1 MQCWTLVIDTF
12 RELRD
17 KKLFWVMLVISTM
30 VAMALAC
37 IGFDKNG
44 WSLFFGAFTVADP
57 VLVKGSPQAA
67 SVMAAIVSNFLIGTY
82 IGWMGVVVFLVVTA
96 GIFPSFVESRAIE
109 VVLGKPMS
117 RASVFLGKYTGG
129 LVFVLVQATYFV
141 VLTFLVLRF
150 QLGIWLWGYLW
161 SIPLLVILFSY
172 IYCVS
177 VLLAIWSRS
186 AMMALI
192 CALLFWVSIAGV
204 TIMER
209 QCGLSRD
216 VRDEGVVLA
225 WSERDKIGKASLVM
239 STIMPKTDDICMIAG
254 QLMGAS
260 NVYEMMMA
268 VVPADGSL
276 EEEEVREIKLEDQRV
291 SSLSAVKSIGSSLVF
306 ECVVL
311 LIALQMFRRRDF

>member
-37 IGFDKNG
+37 IGFNKSG
-44 WSLFFGAFTVADP
+44 WSFFFGAFTVADP
-57 VLVKGSPQAA
+57 VLVKGSSQAA

-96 GIFPSFVESRAIE
+96 GVFPSFVESRAIE
-109 VVLGKPMS
+109 VVLSKPMS
-117 RASVFLGKYTGG
+117 RASVFLGKYMGG

-161 SIPLLVILFSY
+161 SIPLLVVLFSY
-172 IYCVS
+172 IHCVS
-177 VLLAIWSRS
+177 VLVAIWSRS
-186 AMMALI
+186 SMTALI

-209 QCGLSRD
+209 QWGLSGK
-216 VRDEGVVLA
+216 VRDEGVVLR

-239 STIMPKTDDICMIAG
+239 SAIMPKTDDISVIAG

-268 VVPADGSL
+268 VVPDDGSL
-276 EEEEVREIKLEDQRV
+276 EDEDVQEIKLEDQRV
-291 SSLSAVKSIGSSLVF
+291 TSLSAVKSIGSSLAF

-311 LIALQMFRRRDF
+311 LVAWRMFSRRDF